1 MSVQSSP
8 MLVLSYNICYQ
19 AMCHDGHGSAAQ
31 LGMSCTW
38 SSVNNMTICALNIAR
53 MIDGTPGAAGSANY
67 DFVGLQEANYA
78 DELALQATN
87 TLAHMQ
93 KITSKA
99 TGTPNAKGAKMASFY
114 NQNKY
119 TLVESFCGVFSS
131 KNLER
136 PFHILLLNDKATSD
150 SILFINVHTPH
161 GKDVNTH
168 TNVPYRDFDAVAY
181 DLSQAASGMKSF
193 DASKSYTIIMTGD
206 FNETGWNW
214 GNNDLIPK
222 QWSPLHFAGLAT
234 KVAISNVVFSC
245 SQDNGCWE
253 KADGMRGGDY
263 IFSSLTPA
271 TISVPQ
277 NYVFAPQ
284 GACGD
289 INIMKTI
296 WQSDHLPVTASIS

>member
-1 MSVQSSP
+1 MATQSSP

-38 SSVNNMTICALNIAR
+38 SNVQNMTICALNIANL
-53 MIDGTPGAAGSANY
+53 IDGTPKAMGVGNY

-78 DELALQATN
+78 DELAIQAGN
-87 TLAHMQ
+87 TLAHMS
-93 KITSKA
+93 KVTSKA

-114 NQNKY
+114 NNTKY
-119 TLVESFCGVFSS
+119 TLIESYCGTFSS

-136 PFHILLLNDKATSD
+136 PFHILLLTDQASALE
-150 SILFINVHTPH
+150 IVFINVHTPH
-161 GKDVNTH
+161 GKDANTH
-168 TNVPYRDFDAVAY
+168 TNIPYRDFDAVAY
-181 DLSQAASGMKSF
+181 DLSQAISKMKSF
-193 DASKSYTIIMTGD
+193 DASKNYTILMTGD

-222 QWSPLHFAGLAT
+222 QWSPLHFAGVNT
-234 KVAISNVVFSC
+234 TVAISNVVFSC
-245 SQDNGCWE
+245 SQDNGCWQ

-271 TISVPQ
+271 TIAVPN

-289 INIMKTI
+289 AAIMKSI
-296 WQSDHLPVTASIS
+296 WQSDHLPVTAIIT